1 MPCRS
6 GLLKTLVPPMQP
18 HILVCDHHDHVTR
31 VVSLW
36 LRKAGFDVTTF
47 EDALDA
53 WDALQTNAPAAV
65 LCGAEMPY
73 MDGQE
78 LCRRLRADYRFRDLP
93 VILMAERGND
103 LNESAL
109 RRDLQVSA
117 VISKPLNPL
126 ELIFL
131 VQRAVGTTE
140 EETAS

>member
-1 MPCRS
+1 
-6 GLLKTLVPPMQP
+6 MQP
-18 HILVCDHHDHVTR
+18 RVLVCDHHDHVTR

-36 LRKAGFDVTTF
+36 LRKAGFDVATF
-47 EDALDA
+47 EDGLDA
-53 WDALQTNAPAAV
+53 WDALQIESAAAL

-73 MDGQE
+73 LDGQE
-78 LCRRLRADYRFRDLP
+78 LCRRLRADFRFRDLP
-93 VILMAERGND
+93 VILMAERGNE
-103 LNESAL
+103 LNETAL
-109 RRDLQVSA
+109 RRELQISA